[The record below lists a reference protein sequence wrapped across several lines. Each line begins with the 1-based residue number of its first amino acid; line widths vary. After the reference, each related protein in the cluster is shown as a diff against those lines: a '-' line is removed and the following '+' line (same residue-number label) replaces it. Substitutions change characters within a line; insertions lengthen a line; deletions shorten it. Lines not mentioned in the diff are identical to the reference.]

1 MADVDGS
8 LEQSYIVG
16 EKNDLEL
23 LSQNKLWDV
32 WRVFVGHKQSPVK
45 GRVNKNSSLE
55 NSTTIIKILF
65 CILIL
70 FEY

>member
-23 LSQNKLWDV
+23 YHKINYEMFEGSLSGTNKVQL
-32 WRVFVGHKQSPVK
+32 KEE
-45 GRVNKNSSLE
+45 L
-55 NSTTIIKILF
+55 IKIL
-65 CILIL
+65 L
-70 FEY
+70 

>member
-8 LEQSYIVG
+8 LEQSCIVG

-23 LSQNKLWDV
+23 LSQNKCMRCLKGLC
-32 WRVFVGHKQSPVK
+32 RAQSPVK
-45 GRVNKNSSLE
+45 GRINKNSTLE